1 MSTFVPFKKAAKP
14 RTTTPVADLLERSEA
29 LGRLRTGVQQATALA
44 QDLAR
49 LLPDYLVP
57 NVETGGI
64 QDGTLTLLTGHGAL
78 AARLRH
84 LEPGLVGELQQRG
97 WPVKK
102 LKIRISPQ
110 PLPPPAAPPK
120 AHLSPTA
127 LASLSALCG
136 TLEASPLQDSLQRLI
151 AHHAA
156 PVPGAAPKKAGAK

>member
-1 MSTFVPFKKAAKP
+1 MSTFVPFKKTAKP
-14 RTTTPVADLLERSEA
+14 RTTVPVSDLLDRSDA
-29 LGRLRTGVQQATALA
+29 LGRLRVGVQQATALA

-84 LEPGLVGELQQRG
+84 LEPGLVNELQQRG

-110 PLPPPAAPPK
+110 AMPPAPAAPK
-120 AHLSPTA
+120 AHMSTAA

-136 TLEASPLQDSLQRLI
+136 SLDASPLRESLQRLI
-151 AHHAA
+151 AHHTA
-156 PVPGAAPKKAGAK
+156 GGGAKKPR